1 MYFTTDVVF
10 HAEILRHIQKGQ
22 LFKQSLAFVYQKY
35 VPKLPYIWTFI
46 FVNSVKKAES

>member
-1 MYFTTDVVF
+1 MYFTTDVVV

-35 VPKLPYIWTFI
+35 VLNYLISENLFLWT
-46 FVNSVKKAES
+46 VLRM